1 MQYGKLLMDAF
12 YAEAVAFRARDEY
25 EQAFIMDSMENAV
38 NNVMHGRPAHE
49 IRERSVAHIH
59 SILGDGRIE
68 LSEVERETYAYA
80 LDVIDSV
87 RLP

>member
-12 YAEAVAFRARDEY
+12 YAEAVTFRAREEY
-25 EQAFIMDSMENAV
+25 EQASVMDNMENAV

-49 IRERSVAHIH
+49 IHERAVAHIH

-68 LSEVERETYAYA
+68 LSEAEQEAYSYA

-87 RLP
+87 QLP